1 MSVMNTAK
9 YTKKTKKMSGFK
21 KMMILLVIFTVAIF
35 LLREMGSFLIVSS
48 ELEYANAIVVLSG
61 GDESRMQ
68 EALSLYNQDYSHI
81 IVLTETGNVVEGYD
95 HLHSFDMRI
104 ELLHQGIPSGN
115 ILLTNQVATSTEQEA
130 EAAKQLLT
138 THQFVSCIVVT
149 DPYHTRR
156 AYTIF
161 KDVFADT
168 GIKVMIRPTS
178 NHWYT
183 ADTWFLKLSGW
194 RFTVLEYVKY
204 FAYLLTK

>member
-1 MSVMNTAK
+1 MNTK
-9 YTKKTKKMSGFK
+9 RENELQKKKMSGFK
-21 KMMILLVIFTVAIF
+21 KLMILFIFFFFAIILF
-35 LLREMGSFLIVSS
+35 RAMGSFLIVSS

-68 EALSLYNQDYSHI
+68 EALDLYHHDYSHL
-81 IVLTETGNVVEGYD
+81 IVLTETGDVVEGYD

-115 ILLTNQVATSTEQEA
+115 ILLTNQVVTSTEAEA
-130 EAAKQLLT
+130 EAVKQLLT
-138 THQFVSCIVVT
+138 THQFISCIVVT

-183 ADTWFLKLSGW
+183 ADTWFLKLDGW
-194 RFTVLEYVKY
+194 RFTILEYAKY
-204 FAYLLTK
+204 FSYMLSK

>member
-21 KMMILLVIFTVAIF
+21 KMMILLVIFIVAIF

-68 EALSLYNQDYSHI
+68 EALNLYNQDYSHI

-183 ADTWFLKLSGW
+183 AGTWFLKLSGW